1 MPGDKIFLDT
11 NIIVYAFDTSAGEK
25 HEKAAGIIV
34 DLWDSGL
41 GLISTQ
47 VLQEFFVTVTA
58 KIPKPLEAGP
68 ASEIISDFLKWDV
81 VINDGEIILEAIEIQ
96 TEYGYSFWDSMII
109 TAAIRGGADLLYT
122 EDLTDRHSIK
132 GVAILNPFM
141 VRDG

>member
-11 NIIVYAFDTSAGEK
+11 NIIVYAYDTSAGEK
-25 HEKAAGIIV
+25 HEKAANTIV

-58 KIPKPLEAGP
+58 KLPKPLETGP

-81 VINDGEIILEAIEIQ
+81 VINDGDIILDAIEIQ

-109 TAAIRGGADLLYT
+109 TSAIKGGADLLFT
-122 EDLTDRHSIK
+122 EDLTDGHSIK
-132 GVAILNPFM
+132 GVAVVNPFI

>member
-11 NIIVYAFDTSAGEK
+11 NIIVYAYDTSAGEK
-25 HEKAAGIIV
+25 HEKAANTIV

-58 KIPKPLEAGP
+58 KLPKPLEPGP

-81 VINDGEIILEAIEIQ
+81 VINDGDIILDAIEIQ

-109 TAAIRGGADLLYT
+109 TSAIKGGADLLFT
-122 EDLTDRHSIK
+122 EDLTDGHSIK
-132 GVAILNPFM
+132 GVAVVNPFI